1 MDMISHSGFEKCIG
15 KQPKGELSKNINKDI
30 DFSKVGGVTCL
41 FGWNQKWIHLNSAH
55 AKTIMG

>member
-1 MDMISHSGFEKCIG
+1 MDMISHSGFEKCMG

-41 FGWNQKWIHLNSAH
+41 FG
-55 AKTIMG
+55 